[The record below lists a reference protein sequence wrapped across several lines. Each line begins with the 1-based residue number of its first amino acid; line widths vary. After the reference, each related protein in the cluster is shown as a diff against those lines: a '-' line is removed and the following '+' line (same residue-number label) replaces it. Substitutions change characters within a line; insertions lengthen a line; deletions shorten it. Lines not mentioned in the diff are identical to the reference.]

1 MDEQVK
7 IKAILLTLV
16 GALEDLA
23 ASQAVLI
30 ATLRAQ
36 SKGKVSAS
44 DVRSAT
50 EQAKF
55 SNRRS
60 YDKLR
65 KAIAE
70 ISSDH
75 Q

>member
-1 MDEQVK
+1 MSEETN
-7 IKAILLTLV
+7 IKTILLTLV

-36 SKGKVSAS
+36 SKGTVSAA

-50 EQAKF
+50 EQAKI

-60 YDKLR
+60 YDRLR

-70 ISSDH
+70 ISS
-75 Q
+75 

>member
-1 MDEQVK
+1 MNEQAN
-7 IKAILLTLV
+7 IKAILLSLV
-16 GALEDLA
+16 GASEDLA
-23 ASQAVLI
+23 ASQAVVI
-30 ATLRAQ
+30 AILRAQ
-36 SKGKVSAS
+36 SKGKVSAA

-50 EQAKF
+50 EQAKI

-70 ISSDH
+70 ISSGT